1 MMMRKSGIAL
11 ALALVSTT
19 ALAQPAPLSS
29 ERAEFRSLFKELV
42 ETDTSITTG
51 RCTVA
56 AERMAARLKAAGF
69 KDDQLTVFTDPA
81 HPKEGGLVAVLPGN
95 VIEGNFFL

>member
-1 MMMRKSGIAL
+1 L
-11 ALALVSTT
+11 
-19 ALAQPAPLSS
+19 PARPLSP

-51 RCTVA
+51 SCTVA

-81 HPKEGGLVAVLPGN
+81 YPKEGGLVAVLPGSSTR
-95 VIEGNFFL
+95 